1 MIYTEIVNKI
11 IKNRFYRQYYPKIA
25 CVLPAACC
33 MTLRAVHQ
41 AVEADNRS
49 SEQACGSLRRLS
61 ADPLESKENIRLT
74 MDTVM
79 V

>member
-11 IKNRFYRQYYPKIA
+11 IKNRFYTQYYQKIA
-25 CVLPAACC
+25 CVLPSTVCAAI
-33 MTLRAVHQ
+33 RVVHQ

-61 ADPLESKENIRLT
+61 ADPLAQQN
-74 MDTVM
+74 D
-79 V
+79 